1 MRRIRAT
8 RRRAGRT
15 RRTRRTIAVAVIA
28 AALAVVATRVLGGDA
43 RVDPN
48 GAIAE
53 QNEDNNAKHLDI
65 GYDFC
70 VAGK

>member
-8 RRRAGRT
+8 RRRA
-15 RRTRRTIAVAVIA
+15 RRTIAVAVIA

-43 RVDPN
+43 KVDPN

-70 VAGK
+70 IAGK

>member
-1 MRRIRAT
+1 MRRTRAT
-8 RRRAGRT
+8 R

-48 GAIAE
+48 GAVAE
-53 QNEDNNAKHLDI
+53 SNEDNNAKHLDI

-70 VAGK
+70 IAGQ

>member
-15 RRTRRTIAVAVIA
+15 RRTIAVAVIA
-28 AALAVVATRVLGGDA
+28 AALAIVATRVLGGDS

-53 QNEDNNAKHLDI
+53 RNEDNNAKHLDI
-65 GYDFC
+65 DYDFC

>member
-8 RRRAGRT
+8 RRRA
-15 RRTRRTIAVAVIA
+15 RRTIAVAVIA

-65 GYDFC
+65 GLDYDFC
-70 VAGK
+70 VAGE